1 MLVGAAR
8 AGPEEHCG
16 LPGDRVG
23 YLRVIYGETGLLVS
37 EASCSMADG
46 VSAIVR
52 EDSMTSTWQERYL
65 ERYYD
70 RSAGWIGGT
79 EEFHRMCQSVAPMG
93 GRILEIGSGPTNPTS
108 RFLSTLGEL
117 HGVDIGREVLEN
129 DALVS
134 ASVLDSP
141 TYPMKDESFALC
153 VSNYVLE
160 HVSDP
165 DAHFSEVWRVLKPG
179 GAYCFRTP
187 NRYHYVTAVARLTP
201 HWFHVLVANR
211 LRNRRTDAADT
222 YPTFYAVNSQSDVRR
237 IATQSGFEVEEL
249 VLIEKEPSYGMSSRL
264 LFLTFLAYE
273 RLVNSTELA
282 ANLRVNIFAV
292 LRKPARLAH

>member
-1 MLVGAAR
+1 M
-8 AGPEEHCG
+8 
-16 LPGDRVG
+16 
-23 YLRVIYGETGLLVS
+23 
-37 EASCSMADG
+37 
-46 VSAIVR
+46 
-52 EDSMTSTWQERYL
+52 MTTWQQRYL
-65 ERYYD
+65 KRYYD

-79 EEFHRMCQSVAPMG
+79 EEFHRMCQSVAPER
-93 GRILEIGSGPTNPTS
+93 GRILEIGSGPSNQTS

-117 HGVDIGREVLEN
+117 HGVDISPEVLEN

-134 ASVLDSP
+134 ASVLEAP
-141 TYPMKDESFALC
+141 TYPMEDESFALC

-160 HVSDP
+160 HVAAP
-165 DAHFSEVWRVLKPG
+165 EEHFREVWRVLMPG

-201 HWFHVLVANR
+201 HWFHVLAANR
-211 LRNRRTDAADT
+211 LRNLPKNEPDP
-222 YPTFYAVNSQSDVRR
+222 YPTYYAANTQSDVRR
-237 IATQSGFEVEEL
+237 IAGQSGFEVEEL

-282 ANLRVNIFAV
+282 ANLRVNIFSV
-292 LRKPARLAH
+292 LRKPARVTH